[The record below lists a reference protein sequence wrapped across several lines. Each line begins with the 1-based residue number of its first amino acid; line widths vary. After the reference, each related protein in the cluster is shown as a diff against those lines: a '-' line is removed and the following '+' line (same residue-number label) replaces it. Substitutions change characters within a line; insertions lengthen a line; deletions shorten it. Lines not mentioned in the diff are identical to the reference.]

1 MTSYWNNLVLM
12 CNFAFW
18 LFVAKSESET
28 AKKGFAAL
36 HIAWDY
42 DNPGSKLEN
51 GLKCKLIFGGGCS
64 VRFKMCLQKAD
75 SHSTSCDL
83 HHQETHVYKNVKS
96 VKDEIRLLLKQPLP
110 KAYNMEFIIFGRN
123 FLRQFENIAVYSAHN
138 FKLVPNEQRL
148 TIPLRRAPTG
158 YKNQVSLSMQA
169 SLRCG
174 QDYYGDR
181 CETHCRP
188 PGPNYTCT
196 PQGNIVCKPDTDCPK
211 PVDACSQ
218 SPCANGGVCLIDP
231 SDNEAFTCQCTEL
244 WSGSDCTIRRSAC
257 NESTGIGT
265 YTGDSTDGV
274 GNPCLNN
281 GVCID
286 DPHML
291 TFTCACTD
299 EWEGSRCEI
308 SRAPFRQMNKFTLIL
323 ITVTCLFGILLLALG
338 ILLCIG
344 CHRKQQKRSKSKLFR
359 DGGLVYYHGDRVNKI
374 FVPQFTVR
382 QTEWSQISDDTIFAR
397 GTRET
402 HSFPDDTYD
411 ECKNDQ
417 YLSMDPDGI
426 TKPSVTEN
434 DIDTEEDE
442 QPPPLPERPQS
453 HNEKHSLLVSNTSPF
468 LNVTKLGACNRK
480 SNSFASVYE

>member
-1 MTSYWNNLVLM
+1 MTSYWSNLVLM
-12 CNFAFW
+12 CNFTFW

-28 AKKGFAAL
+28 AKKGFATL

-110 KAYNMEFIIFGRN
+110 NAYNMEFIIFGRN

-138 FKLVPNEQRL
+138 FKLVPNGKRL

-158 YKNQVSLSMQA
+158 YKNQVSLSVYANLQ
-169 SLRCG
+169 CG
-174 QDYYGDR
+174 KDYYGDR
-181 CETHCRP
+181 CETYCRP
-188 PGPNYTCT
+188 PDPNYTCT
-196 PQGNIVCKPDTDCPK
+196 PQGNILCKPD
-211 PVDACSQ
+211 
-218 SPCANGGVCLIDP
+218 
-231 SDNEAFTCQCTEL
+231 
-244 WSGSDCTIRRSAC
+244 
-257 NESTGIGT
+257 
-265 YTGDSTDGV
+265 
-274 GNPCLNN
+274 
-281 GVCID
+281 
-286 DPHML
+286 DPHIL
-291 TFTCACTD
+291 TFTCVCTD

-308 SRAPFRQMNKFTLIL
+308 SRVPSKQMNKFTLIL
-323 ITVTCLFGILLLALG
+323 SIVTCLFGILLLALG

-344 CHRKQQKRSKSKLFR
+344 CHRKQKKRSKSKLFR
-359 DGGLVYYHGDRVNKI
+359 DGGLVYYHGDRVNQI

-382 QTEWSQISDDTIFAR
+382 QTEWSQISDDTFFVR
-397 GTRET
+397 GKRET
-402 HSFPDDTYD
+402 HSFPDDIYD
-411 ECKNDQ
+411 ECRDDQ
-417 YLSMDPDGI
+417 YLSMDPAGI
-426 TKPSVTEN
+426 TKPTVTEN
-434 DIDTEEDE
+434 NTDTEEDE

-453 HNEKHSLLVSNTSPF
+453 HNEKHSLLLSNTSPF
-468 LNVTKLGACNRK
+468 VNVTKLGACNRR